1 MCSPT
6 RPTSNTSYFEPG
18 LPVKTFGQAMGAM
31 SGKGGAGDT
40 FEPGLPVIPW
50 GHAIGAKVSG

>member
-1 MCSPT
+1 LGA
-6 RPTSNTSYFEPG
+6 RGGG
-18 LPVKTFGQAMGAM
+18 L
-31 SGKGGAGDT
+31 GGAGDT